1 MKEEIR
7 RHLTMNKLPIYLDYN
22 ATTPVDQDVFKAM
35 LPYFKTY
42 FGNPSSSH
50 QYGKV
55 TKEAVDAARQQ
66 VAKLLGADA
75 SEIVF
80 TSGGSESN
88 NHAIIGTAFANKKKG
103 KHIITSRI
111 EHPSVC
117 ETLRYLEE
125 KFGYKIT
132 NLPVDKYGMVNSL
145 ELEKAMTDETV
156 LITIM
161 HANNETGTIQPI
173 QEIGKIAKEKNVT
186 FHIDAAQSC
195 GKIEVNVDKLYG
207 DLLTMAGHK
216 LYAPKGIGAL
226 YIRNGTKVDNYIHG
240 AGQEQKRRAGTEN
253 VPYIVGLGKACEIGR
268 SSIQEFDQRIK
279 MLRERLH
286 TNIVDGL
293 GAENVKLN
301 GHPEQRLPNTLNVS
315 FKGVVG
321 EELLRMMPE
330 IAASTGSACHAGS
343 TEPSAVLLA
352 MGLSREQALGAL
364 RLSLGRWSTREEID
378 KASQLII
385 SNAKSI
391 KKAN

>member
-1 MKEEIR
+1 MMKEEIR

-55 TKEAVDAARQQ
+55 TKEAVYAARQQ

-132 NLPVDKYGMVNSL
+132 NFPVNKNGSVDSVVL
-145 ELEKAMTDETV
+145 QKAMTDETV

-161 HANNETGTIQPI
+161 HANNET
-173 QEIGKIAKEKNVT
+173 A
-186 FHIDAAQSC
+186 
-195 GKIEVNVDKLYG
+195 
-207 DLLTMAGHK
+207 
-216 LYAPKGIGAL
+216 
-226 YIRNGTKVDNYIHG
+226 
-240 AGQEQKRRAGTEN
+240 
-253 VPYIVGLGKACEIGR
+253 
-268 SSIQEFDQRIK
+268 
-279 MLRERLH
+279 
-286 TNIVDGL
+286 
-293 GAENVKLN
+293 
-301 GHPEQRLPNTLNVS
+301 
-315 FKGVVG
+315 
-321 EELLRMMPE
+321 
-330 IAASTGSACHAGS
+330 
-343 TEPSAVLLA
+343 
-352 MGLSREQALGAL
+352 
-364 RLSLGRWSTREEID
+364 
-378 KASQLII
+378 
-385 SNAKSI
+385 
-391 KKAN
+391 